1 MNNCYNSKKPHCF
14 YLCRFGEQRSDSLRT
29 LNVGKPNNGE
39 ERKVWDTDTRDPG
52 LGDQSMGALRTWGGD
67 LAWEEASGR
76 RQRQSRRPG
85 CYSCQQSPKYNE
97 WSGFKTHSSAS
108 QAFGKD
114 CIWVS
119 TLSPSLIK
127 TKMPLNNVLKHCLSL
142 VMSWFY
148 CGCSRQRGKPVI
160 CVDGTQNPVKL
171 FRDDDAIYH
180 SSVEK
185 CSRCVYQG
193 SWSYINLG

>member
-1 MNNCYNSKKPHCF
+1 MERRERC
-14 YLCRFGEQRSDSLRT
+14 ET
-29 LNVGKPNNGE
+29 LTPE
-39 ERKVWDTDTRDPG
+39 TLVWEIRVW
-52 LGDQSMGALRTWGGD
+52 GALRTWGGD

-76 RQRQSRRPG
+76 RQRQIRRPG

-119 TLSPSLIK
+119 TLSLSLNK

-148 CGCSRQRGKPVI
+148 CGCSRQRGKPVV

-171 FRDDDAIYH
+171 LRDDDAIYH

-185 CSRCVYQG
+185 CSRCAYQG